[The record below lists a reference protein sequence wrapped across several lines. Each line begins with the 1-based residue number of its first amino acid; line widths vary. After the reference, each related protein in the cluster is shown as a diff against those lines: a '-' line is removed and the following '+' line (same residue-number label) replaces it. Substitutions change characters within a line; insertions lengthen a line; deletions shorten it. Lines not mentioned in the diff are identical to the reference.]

1 MSKKIE
7 NPIVLIHKRENS
19 DSYAVAITSGSQ
31 NYHDA
36 LLMASMEPGMHG
48 NDIDTWS
55 KTGYY
60 MAAEIEKLRDCL
72 KQAEENYL
80 RAISETDCLEV
91 KKQRLTLAA
100 KRIIRWNRQE
110 AADRTGNTE
119 DAESYACVRELRDAL
134 AFCESSRSSSA
145 GTAENSRGNEK
156 VQVVQEQSGTT
167 HGLVVVRSD
176 INYVFIPN
184 QGVDHVDRVDRE
196 ARPDGEATL
205 VNGGI
210 TGKPLTITLP
220 DISSKAF
227 WSGSGK
233 NEVFHP
239 ETYKRW
245 TKEAIERYCA
255 IAQIEVE
262 VR

>member
-1 MSKKIE
+1 MSKIE
-7 NPIVLIHKRENS
+7 NPVVLIHKRDNNN
-19 DSYAVAITSGSQ
+19 SYAVAITSGSH

-36 LLMASMEPGMHG
+36 VLMASMEPDMVGDG
-48 NDIDTWS
+48 VDTWS

-60 MAAEIEKLRDCL
+60 MAVEIEKLRDCL
-72 KQAEENYL
+72 KQTEENYL
-80 RAISETDCLEV
+80 RAIGETDSLEV

-110 AADRTGNTE
+110 AADRTGDAEN
-119 DAESYACVRELRDAL
+119 AESYACVRELRGAL

-145 GTAENSRGNEK
+145 GTAENSRSDEK

-184 QGVDHVDRVDRE
+184 QGVDHADRVDRE
-196 ARPDGEATL
+196 ARPDGEETL
-205 VNGGI
+205 VNGGA

-220 DISSKAF
+220 PLPVLGSTAEWYQGFAAGAGSMREACAAALISA
-227 WSGSGK
+227 GVEIIG
-233 NEVFHP
+233 
-239 ETYKRW
+239 ETK
-245 TKEAIERYCA
+245 
-255 IAQIEVE
+255 
-262 VR
+262 

>member
-19 DSYAVAITSGSQ
+19 DSYAVAITSGSHG
-31 NYHDA
+31 YSDA
-36 LLMASMEPGMHG
+36 VLMASMDPGMHG
-48 NDIDTWS
+48 NDIDIWS

-80 RAISETDCLEV
+80 RAIGETDSLEV

-110 AADRTGNTE
+110 AADRTGNAE
-119 DAESYACVRELRDAL
+119 NAESYACVRELRDAL

-145 GTAENSRGNEK
+145 GATENCRSSEN
-156 VQVVQEQSGTT
+156 VQVLQEQSGTT
-167 HGLVVVRSD
+167 HGLDTVQ
-176 INYVFIPN
+176 N
-184 QGVDHVDRVDRE
+184 GVEV
-196 ARPDGEATL
+196 AAAP
-205 VNGGI
+205 VNDDT

-227 WSGSGK
+227 WSGTGK
-233 NEVFHP
+233 SEVFHP
-239 ETYKRW
+239 ETYRRW
-245 TKEAIERYCA
+245 VKEAIELHCA
-255 IAQIEVE
+255 IARIDVE
-262 VR
+262 VK